1 MTKFGN
7 KVHSHSQGQAFNG
20 LLLDSTT
27 GPEDDDHSSIQ
38 SSQNQTSNNPRSYP
52 SYHPHFIHPP
62 LLTKPLSTT
71 SPHLHA
77 LPKPN
82 AMRKSHH
89 PKRVH
94 FSENCLTFAP
104 ITTIHVRTPSPTD
117 DSDHSASSSS
127 SSPDPPT
134 PPPMQYVPSPYPFAQ
149 AALISTPGVVSPSQ
163 FPTPMPGMMSLLVP
177 TPTPSPPHSLPPQK
191 SESQMMLAQQM
202 NVHHLLAFSPSSVS
216 ILLYN
221 VLNPPNIQNLA
232 KNCQRPIYELEELA
246 TNPPLPQMTITSS
259 LLPDQWHIKV
269 TPSRHRTELAGMF
282 SPSSTIFSPMLGM
295 MSPDAFG
302 SPTGGAGTGYITVL
316 DVLLAL
322 YTSLRMIV
330 HPSEYKTLTR
340 SPVSPT
346 HTEESVT
353 SAFWARIASVQ
364 DPKKREEQ
372 RRKGVRRIDFLGSD
386 TKFLGLTGTLKNDE
400 WELELGDWKPLPM
413 VPSSQGDQQ

>member
-1 MTKFGN
+1 
-7 KVHSHSQGQAFNG
+7 
-20 LLLDSTT
+20 
-27 GPEDDDHSSIQ
+27 
-38 SSQNQTSNNPRSYP
+38 
-52 SYHPHFIHPP
+52 
-62 LLTKPLSTT
+62 
-71 SPHLHA
+71 
-77 LPKPN
+77 
-82 AMRKSHH
+82 MRKSHH

-149 AALISTPGVVSPSQ
+149 AALISTPG
-163 FPTPMPGMMSLLVP
+163 
-177 TPTPSPPHSLPPQK
+177 
-191 SESQMMLAQQM
+191 MMLAQQM
-202 NVHHLLAFSPSSVS
+202 NVHHLLAFSPSSIS

-246 TNPPLPQMTITSS
+246 TNPSLSQMTIT
-259 LLPDQWHIKV
+259 
-269 TPSRHRTELAGMF
+269 
-282 SPSSTIFSPMLGM
+282 SPMLGM